1 MARFEV
7 DIFKKCVEVDLHNY
21 STITALRAS
30 REKIREA
37 YEHGFRNVKLIHGAA
52 NIKNKKDG
60 GSIKFKLRSMLKS
73 GELDKWVDKKGS
85 QFRDES
91 LILELRKNPAP
102 TELEWEELPLE
113 DY

>member
-1 MARFEV
+1 MAWFEV
-7 DIFKKCVEVDLHNY
+7 DIFKKCVEIDLHNY
-21 STITALRAS
+21 STSTALRIS

-60 GSIKFKLRSMLKS
+60 GSIKFKLRSMLKC
-73 GELDKWVDKKGS
+73 GELDKWVDRKGS
-85 QFRDES
+85 RFSDES

-102 TELEWEELPLE
+102 MEREWEEIPPE